1 MINTFNSSANFSC
14 PTCNALV
21 LRGSSFCKVC
31 NQKFEPEPKPC
42 ALCLKFEPLKKSHA
56 IPDSCF
62 RKIKKNGQAI
72 LVSADKPVSN
82 TQDSL
87 YEPQLCGDCENLLSK
102 SYEVYALPV
111 LRETDVKTIINDKSI
126 SFVDIDVKKIQLF
139 FLSIFWRAANSEK
152 SEYKYACLPEPWNN
166 ELRQYILNNK
176 AVPLNLVTVK
186 ISYLTHQGQR
196 NNDNEKALKGIIRT
210 PFCRKLLYN
219 RFSFC
224 FLMEGFFIEFFISG
238 FGFKREGVINPKRNM
253 ITMPFI
259 NDLDIPEIRNIF
271 INSMKLCGMRGFS

>member
-1 MINTFNSSANFSC
+1 MKKSGFIK
-14 PTCNALV
+14 
-21 LRGSSFCKVC
+21 GC

-42 ALCLKFEPLKKSHA
+42 ALCLEFKTLKKSHA

-62 RKIKKNGQAI
+62 RKIKKNGKAI

-82 TQDSL
+82 TQDSW
-87 YEPQLCGDCENLLSK
+87 YEPQLCEDCEKLLSK

-111 LRETDVKTIINDKSI
+111 LRETNVKTIKNDKSI
-126 SFVDIDVKKIQLF
+126 SFVDIDVQKIQLF

-152 SEYKYACLPEPWNN
+152 SEYECVCLPEPWNN
-166 ELRQYILNNK
+166 ELRQYILSNK

-186 ISYLTHQGQR
+186 ISYLTHHGQR
-196 NNDNEKALKGIIRT
+196 SSDNEKALKGMIAM
-210 PFCRKLLYN
+210 PFYREHLYN

-224 FLMEGFFIEFFISG
+224 FLKEGFFIEFFTPG
-238 FGFKREGVINPKRNM
+238 FGFKREGVINPKKNI

-259 NDLDIPEIRNIF
+259 NDFDIPEFMECLRSAIRHN
-271 INSMKLCGMRGFS
+271 N

>member
-1 MINTFNSSANFSC
+1 MINISANFSC
-14 PTCNALV
+14 PNCNALV

-31 NQKFEPEPKPC
+31 KQKFKPEPKPC
-42 ALCLKFEPLKKSHA
+42 ALCLEFKPLQKSHI
-56 IPDSCF
+56 IPNSFF
-62 RKIKKNGQAI
+62 RKVKKKGKAI

-82 TQDSL
+82 TQDSW
-87 YEPQLCGDCENLLSK
+87 YEPQLCKDCENLLSK

-111 LRETDVKTIINDKSI
+111 LREKNVKTIINDKSI
-126 SFVDIDVKKIQLF
+126 SFVDIDVQKIQLF
-139 FLSIFWRAANSEK
+139 FLSIFWRAANSEN
-152 SEYKYACLPEPWNN
+152 SEYECVFLPEPWNN

-196 NNDNEKALKGIIRT
+196 NSDNEKALKGMIAM
-210 PFCRKLLYN
+210 PFYRLHLYN

-224 FLMEGFFIEFFISG
+224 FLMEGFFIEFFTPS
-238 FGFKREGVINPKRNM
+238 FCFKREGVINPKKNI

-259 NDLDIPEIRNIF
+259 NDFDIPEFMECLRSAIRHN
-271 INSMKLCGMRGFS
+271 N